1 MSKMWRPET
10 PHLRRLPSYYIRDH
24 IWLTTQPTE
33 EPEPANSPRDT
44 LGWIGWARLVFSTDY
59 PHWDYNTPDQSKN
72 LPITAAQ
79 HKEFFIGNARGLYG
93 PRP

>member
-1 MSKMWRPET
+1 VPTLRVVMAEAGFAWPPSSACQLDKMCKMWRPET
-10 PHLRRLPSYYIRDH
+10 PHLKRLI
-24 IWLTTQPTE
+24 
-33 EPEPANSPRDT
+33 
-44 LGWIGWARLVFSTDY
+44 
-59 PHWDYNTPDQSKN
+59 PDQSKN